1 MALSAAR
8 FEEHE
13 GFTALA
19 FVWKGTFEEAFHGE
33 VHKTIKRIQS
43 WAESQESLKHDKT
56 LLGMSVHNLEDGFT
70 YYSAVKAN
78 WKPENV
84 PDDMEWI
91 EIPAHTYFVC
101 DHVAG
106 TDINE
111 TYKEVAERIAARDYR
126 PYITVEYPVFDELPF
141 KIEVYD
147 SEIDLPRNQQGF
159 HIMIPI
165 VKHLG

>member
-13 GFTALA
+13 GFTAVA
-19 FVWKGTFEEAFHGE
+19 FVWQGTFEEAFHGE
-33 VHKTIKRIQS
+33 VHKTIKKMQT
-43 WAESQESLKHDKT
+43 WAKEQESLKQDNA
-56 LLGMSVHNLEDGFT
+56 LLGLSVHNLEDGFS

-84 PDDMEWI
+84 PADMEWI
-91 EIPAHTYFVC
+91 EVPAHTYFVC
-101 DHVAG
+101 DHIAG

-111 TYKEVAERIAARDYR
+111 TYKEVAERIKARDYR

-147 SEIDLPRNQQGF
+147 KIDAPRTEQGF
-159 HIMIPI
+159 HIMIPV
-165 VKHLG
+165 VKHLE